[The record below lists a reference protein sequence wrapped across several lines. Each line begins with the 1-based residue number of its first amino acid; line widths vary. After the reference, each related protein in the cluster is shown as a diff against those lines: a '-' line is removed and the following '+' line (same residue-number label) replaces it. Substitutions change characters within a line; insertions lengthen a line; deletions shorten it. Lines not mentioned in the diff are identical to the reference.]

1 MKKLLLATLSYFV
14 LTMALAYPW
23 HLIWFHDVYKEI
35 GAVQREEPIM
45 ILGMSSIVIQGLVI
59 AYLYPMYYKT
69 GNPIYQGI
77 KFSLLMGLMVYTVM
91 VFANAAKFLIEP
103 VSTFLIYGTAFSLL
117 QFTVTGSALGLIYGT
132 NIHTGKQKEESCQM

>member
-23 HLIWFHDVYKEI
+23 HLIWFHDIYKEI

-45 ILGMSSIVIQGLVI
+45 ILGISSIIIQGLVI
-59 AYLYPMYYKT
+59 AYLYPFYYKS
-69 GNPIYQGI
+69 GNPVFHGI
-77 KFSLLMGLMVYTVM
+77 KFSLLIGLMVYTVV

-103 VSTFLIYGTAFSLL
+103 VSTFLLYGTAFSLL
-117 QFTVTGSALGLIYGT
+117 QFSVTGTALGLIYGRK
-132 NIHTGKQKEESCQM
+132 NSLMKKESSCQM

>member
-23 HLIWFHDVYKEI
+23 HLIWFHDIYKEI

-45 ILGMSSIVIQGLVI
+45 ILGISSIIIQGLVI
-59 AYLYPMYYKT
+59 AYLYPFYYKS
-69 GNPIYQGI
+69 GNPVFHGI
-77 KFSLLMGLMVYTVM
+77 KFSLLIGLMVYTVV

-103 VSTFLIYGTAFSLL
+103 VSTFLLYGTAFSLL
-117 QFTVTGSALGLIYGT
+117 QFSFTGTALGLIYGRK
-132 NIHTGKQKEESCQM
+132 NSLMKKESSCQM